1 MKIKFVEE
9 EVKRKFFVW
18 MYLTNIYD
26 YIDCVFVLTH
36 ITTYF
41 DIKYMVGCNI
51 KSNSP
56 KKAWRL
62 KDASY
67 G

>member
-1 MKIKFVEE
+1 
-9 EVKRKFFVW
+9 